1 MNFILETPRLIMRPL
16 TIEDVEILHKI
27 DSNPNVH
34 EYLWNAPATDINQ
47 TKFVINAILSQYIKH
62 KIGRYGIILKETNEF
77 IGWGG
82 LKFNEN
88 TVNNHQ
94 DFYDIGICITQEYWN
109 KKLGFEVFHA
119 WIKYTF
125 KHLNLPKLYAYTQTK
140 NYSSNKMAEKIH
152 MRLTNEFI
160 YDDQN
165 WNWYELGILKYD
177 MIISKK
183 IIHDIEI
190 NISPILT
197 NNNE

>member
-1 MNFILETPRLIMRPL
+1 
-16 TIEDVEILHKI
+16 
-27 DSNPNVH
+27 
-34 EYLWNAPATDINQ
+34 
-47 TKFVINAILSQYIKH
+47 
-62 KIGRYGIILKETNEF
+62 
-77 IGWGG
+77 
-82 LKFNEN
+82 
-88 TVNNHQ
+88 
-94 DFYDIGICITQEYWN
+94 
-109 KKLGFEVFHA
+109 
-119 WIKYTF
+119 
-125 KHLNLPKLYAYTQTK
+125 
-140 NYSSNKMAEKIH
+140 